1 MATGNFKTMSDF
13 PLIVADDEYTKVC
26 PECGCGQGGTP
37 DKCEICGADL
47 TNVNAIYDELLMRER
62 SDEMEKRA
70 NEMNECLAFYTVS
83 VESGYYRGLQF
94 YVSEKYYDL
103 ENMDNEESNYEFGIC
118 RSKML
123 RKYKSEGNWLRR
135 ELKKAKADL
144 GLMELGVYARFGNG
158 EVMYTEI
165 KPDMPKR
172 AKLKVALNAAAA

>member
-1 MATGNFKTMSDF
+1 MRDF

-47 TNVNAIYDELLMRER
+47 TNVESFYDDLGMRER
-62 SDEMEKRA
+62 AKEMEDKA
-70 NEMNECLAFYTVS
+70 DELNEYLTFYSVS

-94 YVSEKYYDL
+94 YVSKKYCDL
-103 ENMDNEESNYEFGIC
+103 ENMDNEESQNEFGMC

-135 ELKKAKADL
+135 ELQKAKADL
-144 GLMELGVYARFGNG
+144 GLMELGVYARFSNG
-158 EVMYTEI
+158 EVMYTEV

-172 AKLKVALNAAAA
+172 AQLKVALNSAAA

>member
-1 MATGNFKTMSDF
+1 MATGNFKTMRDF

-47 TNVNAIYDELLMRER
+47 TNVESFYDEFGMSER
-62 SDEMEKRA
+62 AKEMEKKA
-70 NEMNECLAFYTVS
+70 DEMNECLTFYTVS

-94 YVSEKYYDL
+94 YVSEKYCDL
-103 ENMDNEESNYEFGIC
+103 ENMDNEESNYEFGMC

-123 RKYKSEGNWLRR
+123 RKFKSEGNWLRR
-135 ELKKAKADL
+135 ELQKAKADL
-144 GLMELGVYARFGNG
+144 GLMELGIVARFSNG
-158 EVMYTEI
+158 EVMYTEV

-172 AKLKVALNAAAA
+172 AKLKVALNSVAA

>member
-1 MATGNFKTMSDF
+1 MATGNFKTMRDF

-47 TNVNAIYDELLMRER
+47 TNVESFYDELGMSER
-62 SDEMEKRA
+62 AKEMEEKA
-70 NEMNECLAFYTVS
+70 DELNEYLTFYTVS

-94 YVSEKYYDL
+94 YVSEKYCDL
-103 ENMDNEESNYEFGIC
+103 DNMDNEESNYEFGMC

-123 RKYKSEGNWLRR
+123 RKFKSEGNWLRR
-135 ELKKAKADL
+135 ELQKAKADL
-144 GLMELGVYARFGNG
+144 GLMELGVFARFSNG
-158 EVMYTEI
+158 EVMYTEV

-172 AKLKVALNAAAA
+172 AKLKVALNSVAA